1 MAGTSN
7 LNLFLIG
14 LVIGGGAA
22 LVGGLAEYILHLRR
36 KQGSQFGA
44 PSCLIFV
51 IGGLVLTGIVAIVGS
66 LIFTGGIGPAL
77 LLGSGVMIGFYG
89 GFILLMGAWLLL
101 EPRKKDDDG
110 SASSDPPPA

>member
-36 KQGSQFGA
+36 KQGPQFGA
-44 PSCLIFV
+44 PSCLVHV
-51 IGGLVLTGIVAIVGS
+51 IGGLVLTGIVAIIGS
-66 LIFTGGIGPAL
+66 LILTGGIGPAL
-77 LLGSGVMIGFYG
+77 ILGAGVMIGFYG
-89 GFILLMGAWLLL
+89 GFILLVGAWLLL
-101 EPRKKDDDG
+101 ESRKKDDDG
-110 SASSDPPPA
+110 SASSDPPSA